1 MKLLYFAP
9 HQIWPAN
16 TGARL
21 RDYHLARELATR
33 SSITF
38 VEMLSAGERKSAP
51 PADSG
56 LDRIATIGKDRPY
69 SLSKVLLGMVGAT
82 PLTVLNCYSK
92 RSISEFANV
101 IRSFVFDTVQIEG
114 VLLSKYIPLV
124 EQLVP
129 RPTIVIDWHNI
140 ESELMWRYA
149 SLIPHKSKKIV
160 AMRTAQL
167 LERAE
172 DHLLC
177 NYKTHTV
184 SSERERQKLLD
195 RCPSADIHVIPNGI
209 DTGRFSPE
217 EIAKTRV
224 EAKNKKSKE
233 TILFVGSMDYHA
245 NIDAV
250 IWFAR
255 TAWPQIAQN
264 HPNLH
269 FVIVGRDPAPEIRAL
284 SSDRIHVT
292 GTVDDV
298 RPFYSSAVAAIA
310 PIRSGSGTRLKILEA
325 MAAGVPVVSTPLG
338 AEGINAEHDVNILL
352 AETAPE
358 FAAAIRLIFS
368 SPQKRASLARAARTF
383 ACATYDWS
391 VIGEKLH
398 EIHDHLVGQRGPSA
412 LVGS

>member
-21 RDYHLARELATR
+21 RDYHLARELATQT
-33 SSITF
+33 SVTF
-38 VEMLSAGERKSAP
+38 VEMSSAGERKSVP

-69 SLSKVLLGMVGAT
+69 SLSKILLGIVGAT
-82 PLTVLNCYSK
+82 PVTILNCYSK
-92 RSISEFANV
+92 RSISEFADV
-101 IRSFVFDTVQIEG
+101 IRSSTFDTAQIEG
-114 VLLSKYIPLV
+114 VLLTKYIPLV

-129 RPTIVIDWHNI
+129 RPAIVVDWHNI

-149 SLIPHKSKKIV
+149 RLIPNRTKKIV
-160 AMRTAQL
+160 AMRTAKL

-172 DHLLC
+172 DHLLR

-184 SSERERQKLLD
+184 SSERERQKLLN
-195 RCPSADIHVIPNGI
+195 RCPSADIQVIPNGI
-209 DTGRFSPE
+209 DTERFSQK
-217 EIAKTRV
+217 EIV
-224 EAKNKKSKE
+224 EVTNPKSEE

-250 IWFAR
+250 IWFTR
-255 TAWPQIAQN
+255 TAWPQIAQK

-269 FVIVGRDPAPEIRAL
+269 FTIVGRDPVPEIRAL
-284 SSDRIHVT
+284 STDRIHVT

-298 RPFYSSAVAAIA
+298 RPFYSSAVAAVA

-325 MAAGVPVVSTPLG
+325 MAAGVPVVSTRLG
-338 AEGINAEHDVNILL
+338 AEGIDVEHDVDILL
-352 AETAPE
+352 AETALE
-358 FAAAIRLIFS
+358 FAAAIRLIYS
-368 SPQKRASLARAARTF
+368 TPQKRAGLASAARTL

-391 VIGEKLH
+391 VIGEKLRA
-398 EIHDHLVGQRGPSA
+398 IHGRLVGQRGPCAPVRS
-412 LVGS
+412 